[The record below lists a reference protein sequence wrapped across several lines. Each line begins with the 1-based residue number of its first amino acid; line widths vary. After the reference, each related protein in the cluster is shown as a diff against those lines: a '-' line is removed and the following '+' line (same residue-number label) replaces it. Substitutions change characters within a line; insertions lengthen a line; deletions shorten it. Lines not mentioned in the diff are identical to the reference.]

1 MTEASRVQALLV
13 NQNAEIDALR
23 NRIENTDGR
32 AKMIDINKQ
41 YRTRDG
47 REVRIYATDGNELKR
62 VHGAFKNTYSGC
74 WTSCDWEASGSHWRD
89 MLLDLIEVRPR
100 HKRTVWLN
108 IYDDSK
114 PALHLSRE
122 LADQYRCDRIACIK
136 VELDF
141 EEGEGL

>member
-1 MTEASRVQALLV
+1 
-13 NQNAEIDALR
+13 
-23 NRIENTDGR
+23 
-32 AKMIDINKQ
+32 MIDINKK

-47 REVRIYATDGNELKR
+47 REVRIYATDGGDLCENR
-62 VHGAFKNTYSGC
+62 TIHGAVL
-74 WTSCDWEASGSHWRD
+74 SGSNWVFAVWNAMNGKCYVSVMQD
-89 MLLDLIEVRPR
+89 MGIDLIEVRPR
-100 HKRTVWLN
+100 HKRTVWVN